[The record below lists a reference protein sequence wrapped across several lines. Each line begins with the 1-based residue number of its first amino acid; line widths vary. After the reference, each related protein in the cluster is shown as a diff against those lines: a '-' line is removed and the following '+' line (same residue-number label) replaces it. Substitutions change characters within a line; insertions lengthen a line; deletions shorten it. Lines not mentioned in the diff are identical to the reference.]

1 MEITLEKLQ
10 ELIIEPEQMKE
21 IAGIQEEMLDY
32 SATIE
37 LMAKVVEARPI
48 KPEEQAGLAPID
60 RISWFVRN
68 AYIAGYMMAVDT
80 SGACDH
86 DRTASGER
94 SVKARSF
101 LIGFTDLGA
110 TLAPAF
116 RGNSR
121 PEHGEKTGERMPRD
135 ITATMKRYEIDY

>member
-21 IAGIQEEMLDY
+21 IAEIQEEMLDY

-80 SGACDH
+80 LNEATKAFIADFIGGGGTESNPYSLQAVTAHCSG
-86 DRTASGER
+86 REGGL
-94 SVKARSF
+94 K
-101 LIGFTDLGA
+101 
-110 TLAPAF
+110 
-116 RGNSR
+116 
-121 PEHGEKTGERMPRD
+121 
-135 ITATMKRYEIDY
+135 

>member
-80 SGACDH
+80 LNEATKAFIADFIGGGVHIIALIPYRLLQSLTAC
-86 DRTASGER
+86 ER
-94 SVKARSF
+94 
-101 LIGFTDLGA
+101 G
-110 TLAPAF
+110 LAV
-116 RGNSR
+116 
-121 PEHGEKTGERMPRD
+121 
-135 ITATMKRYEIDY
+135 

>member
-80 SGACDH
+80 LNEATKAFIADFIGGGVHSSPNSLQAVTAHCSG
-86 DRTASGER
+86 REGGL
-94 SVKARSF
+94 K
-101 LIGFTDLGA
+101 
-110 TLAPAF
+110 
-116 RGNSR
+116 
-121 PEHGEKTGERMPRD
+121 
-135 ITATMKRYEIDY
+135 

>member
-80 SGACDH
+80 LNEATKAFIADFIGGGVQRVTLILYRPLQRIVA
-86 DRTASGER
+86 GER
-94 SVKARSF
+94 
-101 LIGFTDLGA
+101 GA
-110 TLAPAF
+110 
-116 RGNSR
+116 
-121 PEHGEKTGERMPRD
+121 
-135 ITATMKRYEIDY
+135 